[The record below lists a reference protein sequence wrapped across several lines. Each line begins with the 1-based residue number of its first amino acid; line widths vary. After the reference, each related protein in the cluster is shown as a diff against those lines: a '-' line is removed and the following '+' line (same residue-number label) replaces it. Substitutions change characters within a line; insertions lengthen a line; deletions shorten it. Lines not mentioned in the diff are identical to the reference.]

1 MAQQKQIVNTYISSG
16 FPGDGR
22 QNFMDTIGLF
32 KDLEKQHDFKKF
44 GLTAS
49 AINNPAAN
57 DFKTEEAKAV
67 SITERASRESKTGD
81 DANTIRAFLNIATN
95 SEVYIPR
102 PPTSSITWGRVT
114 AATAAT
120 AGALFHG
127 VAPTAE
133 TDVGN
138 NTSTRAQKYDTPW
151 IHKCYF
157 KFLNASSEEKYWR
170 ITAVYSKNS
179 NPIRRAR
186 KKAEQVGGRNY
197 RQKQS
202 WRKYKLFAAKIDS
215 NSHKHVLKGINLLRA
230 LEIPNHSMCVR
241 DMEGG
246 AGAFFKAIRGKNPTI
261 VVGPNQGDTYNA
273 ARDLM
278 RMYSYADCV
287 TDSDPNKS
295 KVYCDNFGIFNTDSQ
310 VIISAITNKR
320 QITVKAHNP
329 QLRMKFNITHTTS
342 SQPQKS
348 WQTYSNTP
356 KQIAAGKNGNI
367 NLRIGKV
374 KQVWSQPS
382 TIPSPKAAL
391 NPSVFIIPNA
401 PEDNEAA
408 EIVNSW
414 EEVPHTN
421 TGASP
426 PLRDDI
432 EGEDDPN
439 VLRGMLQNRGLSQS
453 EIDDLS
459 DGELKEAVLK
469 SCGYS
474 EFYEILDTFSDS
486 GLSPIS
492 LQSAA
497 YGLQRKQGGDR
508 FQGWQ
513 VRNLKNITNPV
524 VEHCWNFNGRDA
536 PSPMPKQ
543 DINGTSYYGSQ
554 PSLASIWTRGQ
565 TENNL
570 EGDAFVITGDI
581 PFLCWCLR
589 NDVNVLFGSLGDEKT
604 PENPKFVYFRRQD

>member
-44 GLTAS
+44 GLTAG

-57 DFKTEEAKAV
+57 YFKTEEAKAV
-67 SITERASRESKTGD
+67 SITPTQSQASQTGND
-81 DANTIRAFLNIATN
+81 SNTIRAFLNIATN
-95 SEVYIPR
+95 SEVYIPGLA
-102 PPTSSITWGRVT
+102 SGWANAWGRIPSGDLPQTVT
-114 AATAAT
+114 
-120 AGALFHG
+120 FHNA
-127 VAPTAE
+127 VPTGE
-133 TDVGN
+133 RLSQ
-138 NTSTRAQKYDTPW
+138 NTSDKAQKYNTPW

-157 KFLNASSEEKYWR
+157 KFLNASNQEKHWR
-170 ITAVYSKNS
+170 ITAVYSKNLS
-179 NPIRRAR
+179 KVRQEK
-186 KKAEQVGGRNY
+186 KKALKKGPKGSVA
-197 RQKQS
+197 
-202 WRKYKLFAAKIDS
+202 WVKYKRFAARMDS
-215 NSHKHVLKGINLLRA
+215 NSYKHVLKGINLLRA

-246 AGAFFKAIRGKNPTI
+246 AGAFFKAIRGKNPMEIIGVHSPTPHNPAT
-261 VVGPNQGDTYNA
+261 VY
-273 ARDLM
+273 ARL
-278 RMYSYADCV
+278 YSYADCV

-310 VIISAITNKR
+310 VIISAITNKK

-329 QLRMKFNITHTTS
+329 QLRMKFNITHTTGGG
-342 SQPQKS
+342 PQKS
-348 WQTYSNTP
+348 WQTYSNTA
-356 KQIAAGKNGNI
+356 KQISAGKNGNV

-382 TIPSPKAAL
+382 TIPDPKVVL
-391 NPSVFIIPNA
+391 NPSAFIIPNA

-432 EGEDDPN
+432 EGEEDPDI
-439 VLRGMLQNRGLSQS
+439 LRGILQDRGLSQS

-459 DGELKEAVLK
+459 DDDELEEAVLK
-469 SCGYS
+469 SCGYP
-474 EFYEILDTFSDS
+474 EFYEILETFSDS

-513 VRNLKNITNPV
+513 VRNLKNITSRV
-524 VEHCWNFNGRDA
+524 VEHCWNFDGQNA
-536 PSPMPKQ
+536 PTPMPKRS
-543 DINGTSYYGSQ
+543 ISGTSYYGTQ
-554 PSLASIWTRGQ
+554 TLGGIWTRGQ
-565 TENNL
+565 
-570 EGDAFVITGDI
+570 GDAFVITGDI

-589 NDVNVLFGSLGDEKT
+589 NDVNVLFGSLGDEGT
-604 PENPKFVYFRRQD
+604 PENPKFVYFRVQD